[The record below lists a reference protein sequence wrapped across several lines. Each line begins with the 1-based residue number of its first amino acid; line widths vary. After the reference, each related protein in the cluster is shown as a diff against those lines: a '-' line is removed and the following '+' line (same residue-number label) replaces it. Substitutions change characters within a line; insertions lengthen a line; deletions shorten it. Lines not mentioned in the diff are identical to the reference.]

1 MSFLNMNT
9 KPLKRLSLLAATV
22 ALIYAAASA
31 WAFYRFQS
39 MVRTLKY
46 YGISESQQLEL
57 ENVSQ
62 WRRSLTYDTII
73 FLMFAVAASAV
84 ALGLFRAKRWAGHA
98 WYILVACFAAYHLF
112 RLVTS
117 YQLGAFSIAARV
129 GEVLGSFLLAGLTL
143 AAIYFNQQTSHESP
157 PPPPTEWGEIGRT
170 DT

>member
-1 MSFLNMNT
+1 M
-9 KPLKRLSLLAATV
+9 KRLSFLAVAV

-46 YGISESQQLEL
+46 YGVSESQQLEL

-62 WRRSLTYDTII
+62 WRRAITYEGVT
-73 FLMFAVAASAV
+73 FLLFAMGAAVV
-84 ALGLFRAKRWAGHA
+84 ALGLFRAMRRARDA
-98 WYILVACFAAYHLF
+98 WYVLVACFAAYHLF

-117 YQLGAFSIAARV
+117 YDLGPLTMAIRAV
-129 GEVLGSFLLAGLTL
+129 EVVSCVILAGLTMAL
-143 AAIYFNQQTSHESP
+143 AYFPRPARYDAP
-157 PPPPTEWGEIGRT
+157 PPPVAGQPDCRTT

>member
-1 MSFLNMNT
+1 
-9 KPLKRLSLLAATV
+9 
-22 ALIYAAASA
+22 
-31 WAFYRFQS
+31 

-62 WRRSLTYDTII
+62 WRRSLTYEGAI
-73 FLMFAVAASAV
+73 FLLFAVAALVA
-84 ALGLFRAKRWAGHA
+84 ALGLFRAGRWAGRA

-117 YQLGAFSIAARV
+117 YQLGAFIIAVRV
-129 GEVLGSFLLAGLTL
+129 FEVLSSFLLAGLTL
-143 AAIYFNQQTSHESP
+143 AVVYFNRPTRYVAP
-157 PPPPTEWGEIGRT
+157 PPPPTEWGDTQTT